1 MLRNSRL
8 EQVYVRPYA
17 CSHRKGQM
25 TDPQYIACP
34 DFVESEQA
42 MTFLSSFVHVKLVN
56 QSQITLETQRHFS
69 ADRPTLIQG

>member
-1 MLRNSRL
+1 
-8 EQVYVRPYA
+8 
-17 CSHRKGQM
+17 M

-42 MTFLSSFVHVKLVN
+42 MTILSSFVHVKLVN